1 MKAKLIA
8 FGLLLVLFVRV
19 LMFISVATDTYDEMD
34 YLKSGWYLAKYNT
47 WDIESTIRH
56 PSLSFYTHG
65 KILNNFQFKDWDQRL
80 FYARALMSLFSLL
93 LGFYIFK
100 FARELY
106 GNKAGLIAL
115 GLYSFS
121 PNVIAHSGL
130 ITTDILVSCFM
141 FITVYYF
148 WKFRDDKS
156 KVKWVLV
163 SGVFLGLALLSKYT
177 AVILF
182 AILPV
187 FLIAENLLYKKK
199 LKAVSF
205 VFIILIGLFVLN
217 LGYGFN
223 GTFGKLDKRILRS
236 NLFLALDKTAV
247 LNLLPHPYVI
257 GFDRQQHIN
266 EIGHPAFLMGKYS
279 YHGWWYYFPTAFALK
294 EPLPILLMILIFLLF
309 FKYRQIGKSLPAD
322 YFLIIPVAMLVVVA
336 CFFNKNNTGFRYL
349 LPLFPFMFVLLSNL
363 ANIKV
368 KLIKPVFIVLL
379 LWYAVDSLLAHP
391 YYIAYFNELAG
402 GSKNGYKYLADS
414 NLDWGQ
420 DRNLVIKYMKDKKLQ
435 FNPKTPVAGKIII
448 NANNLDDVFVLN
460 KNTHKWLRDF
470 KPSGNIGY
478 SWLIYDISQSDYENI
493 LKNNPRV
500 EKKQEILDSYV
511 IKISTDIY
519 FYLEKLKTEPEN
531 PVLHNNLGFVYWLK
545 GDIDKSIAEFS
556 KALELDPYQVEYYS
570 NLAYVYNQKGDKKA
584 ASALMG
590 SYRQYSGR
598 SMMKAIYY
606 IQYGEDKIIL
616 DNIFVLPVSEIK
628 VM

>member
-1 MKAKLIA
+1 M
-8 FGLLLVLFVRV
+8 
-19 LMFISVATDTYDEMD
+19 ISIATDTYDEMD
-34 YLKSGWYLAKYNT
+34 YLKSGWYLAKHNT

-56 PSLSFYTHG
+56 PPLSFYAHG

-106 GNKAGLIAL
+106 GNKAGFAAL

-156 KVKWVLV
+156 RVKWVLV
-163 SGVFLGLALLSKYT
+163 SGIFLGLALLSKYT

-182 AILPV
+182 AILPI
-187 FLIAENLLYKKK
+187 FLIAEKVFYKKK
-199 LKAVSF
+199 LKAVPF
-205 VFIILIGLFVLN
+205 VFIVLIGLFVLN

-236 NLFLALDKTAV
+236 NLFLTLDKTAA
-247 LNLLPHPYVI
+247 LKLLPQPYII

-279 YHGWWYYFPTAFALK
+279 YHGWWYYFPAAFALK
-294 EPLPILLMILIFLLF
+294 EPLPLLFMILAFLLL
-309 FKYRQIGKSLPAD
+309 FKYRQTGKSLPAD
-322 YFLIIPVAMLVVVA
+322 YFLIIPAVMLVVVA
-336 CFFNKNNTGFRYL
+336 CFFNKNNAGFRYM
-349 LPLFPFMFVLLSNL
+349 LPLFPFMFVLLGNL
-363 ANIKV
+363 VNVKV
-368 KLIKPVFIVLL
+368 KMIKPALIVLL
-379 LWYAVDSLLAHP
+379 LWYGVDSLMAHP

-420 DRNLVIKYMKDKKLQ
+420 DRNLVIKYMKDKQLQ

-448 NANNLDDVFVLN
+448 NANNLEDVFVMD
-460 KNTHKWLRDF
+460 KNTHQWLRDLR
-470 KPSGNIGY
+470 PSGNIGY
-478 SWLIYDISQSDYENI
+478 SWLIYDISQGDYDNI
-493 LKNNPRV
+493 LKNNPV
-500 EKKQEILDSYV
+500 LEKKPEILDSYV
-511 IKISTDIY
+511 TKNSTDTK
-519 FYLEKLKTEPEN
+519 FYLEKLKTNSEN

-545 GDIDKSIAEFS
+545 GDIDKSIEKFS
-556 KALELDPYQVEYYS
+556 KALELDPYQIEYYS
-570 NLAYVYNQKGDKKA
+570 NLAYVYNQKGDKKT

-590 SYRQYSGR
+590 SYKQYSGR

-616 DNIFVLPVSEIK
+616 DNIFVLPVLQ
-628 VM
+628 